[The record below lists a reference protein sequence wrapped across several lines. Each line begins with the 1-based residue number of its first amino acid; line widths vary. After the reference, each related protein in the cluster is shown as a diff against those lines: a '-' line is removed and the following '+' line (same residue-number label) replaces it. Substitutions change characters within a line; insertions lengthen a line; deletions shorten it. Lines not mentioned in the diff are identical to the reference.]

1 MSLFHIFLII
11 FIIINTI
18 NSRHYPIYDKIQKS
32 KRGKIRAIDIES
44 YETYL
49 DYIKNHEYVVAY
61 FHSDYCPE
69 CEEFLPILDEASTY
83 KILNKKWV
91 FLKLDCARNSHVCMN
106 NGIDQFP
113 NSEIYR
119 NSEIVDAELPNDVIA
134 LLELLYKL
142 SDDPI
147 VHVKNKEDFFK
158 NYGYYSPIVEVDKL
172 PEEKTK
178 GSDGKISGKDDDEDD
193 KDEKDEPSDTSE
205 ETDDFY
211 NCIKKIANEDFLKT
225 FYFGVME
232 TKDYKEKIVFD
243 NDGYP
248 VQYLWDGICQ
258 NAIDFLKE
266 NKYPLIYKVD
276 KFYLKE
282 LDDDPRLLFTLV
294 TFPENEKI
302 KDLIFSSYTKL
313 ASKYKKYAF
322 GYVDFNEDQEVF
334 NDTIKI
340 QLNNTDEIQF
350 IINDFEDRSHYVH
363 KPVFDIENQTDV
375 EIIAEI
381 EKLILNVTNLK
392 FETGSKIQDFINKL
406 GLNKM
411 NSTQQVILIIV
422 MIIFLVILVYFCGN
436 PEDLEYDEYYEY
448 EEVDTSGKEKNS

>member
-1 MSLFHIFLII
+1 MSFFPILII
-11 FIIINTI
+11 IYIIKSII
-18 NSRHYPIYDKIQKS
+18 CRHYPLFEKINKS

-49 DYIKNHEYVVAY
+49 DYIKNHEYVVSY
-61 FHSDYCPE
+61 FHSDFCPE
-69 CEEFLPILDEASTY
+69 CEEFLPIFDEASTY

-113 NSEIYR
+113 YSEIYR

-142 SDDPI
+142 STDPI
-147 VHVKNKEDFFK
+147 VHIKTKEEFFK

-172 PEEKTK
+172 PVEKGTDK
-178 GSDGKISGKDDDEDD
+178 KDLEKDDEDD
-193 KDEKDEPSDTSE
+193 KDESIDESDPNNE

-211 NCIKKIANEDFLKT
+211 KCIKKIANEDFLKT
-225 FYFGVME
+225 FYFGIME

-248 VQYLWDGICQ
+248 VTHLWDGICQ
-258 NAIDFLKE
+258 NAIDFLNQ
-266 NKYPLIYKVD
+266 NKYPLLHKVD
-276 KFYLKE
+276 RFYLKE

-302 KDLIFSSYTKL
+302 KDLIVSSYKKL
-313 ASKYKKYAF
+313 AFKYRQYAF

-334 NDTIKI
+334 NDSIKI
-340 QLNNTDEIQF
+340 VLNNTDEIQF
-350 IINDFEDRSHYVH
+350 IINDFIDRSHYVH

-392 FETGSKIQDFINKL
+392 FETGSRIQDFINKL
-406 GLNKM
+406 GINKM

-422 MIIFLVILVYFCGN
+422 MIIFLIILVYFCGN
-436 PEDLEYDEYYEY
+436 PEDLDDDEYYEY
-448 EEVDTSGKEKNS
+448 EEVDTSGKEKSS